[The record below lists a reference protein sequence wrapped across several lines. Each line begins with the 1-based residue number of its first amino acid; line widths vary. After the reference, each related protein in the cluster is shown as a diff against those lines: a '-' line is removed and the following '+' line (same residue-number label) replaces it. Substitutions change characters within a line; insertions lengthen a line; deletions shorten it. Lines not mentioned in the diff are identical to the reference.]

1 MKTKRQLTTMFA
13 MLLAVTLSA
22 QSYGDYDVYIDV
34 TGNGGAHNSVIYF
47 DDEVSWDPTL
57 FPTYGWDPCCDAN
70 SFGVSPGYPQIFT
83 QVVDLPAP
91 PNNPRLSLNGL
102 PHLSEPID
110 VPFGFIPQALAQY
123 TFSFTELYTLPMGT
137 VVELEDLSLN
147 VTQDLMVDSVYTTWG
162 AESDDEERF
171 IIHFFPSSVTGVSSP
186 NRLKDLQAFR
196 NGEQLVVR
204 GEIVE
209 FASKIY
215 LFDMQ
220 GRLLREEPI
229 LQHNG
234 GEHRIGAGEL
244 KSGVYIVV
252 VEGVNGVRANL
263 KVNI

>member
-1 MKTKRQLTTMFA
+1 MKTKRQLTTIVA
-13 MLLAVTLSA
+13 MLMSVTLSA
-22 QSYGDYDVYIDV
+22 QTYGDYDLYIDV
-34 TGNGGAHNSVIYF
+34 TGNGGAHNTVIYF

-91 PNNPRLSLNGL
+91 PNNHRLSLNGL
-102 PHLSEPID
+102 PHLTEPID

-147 VTQDLMVDSVYTTWG
+147 VTQDLMMDSVYTTWG

-171 IIHFFPSSVTGVSSP
+171 VIHFFPSSVTGISDSEG
-186 NRLKDLQAFR
+186 RKDLKAFR
-196 NGEQLVVR
+196 NTNQLVVR
-204 GEIVE
+204 GEPIE
-209 FASKIY
+209 LASRIY
-215 LFDMQ
+215 LFDIQ
-220 GRLLREEPI
+220 GKELREESV

-234 GEHRIGAGEL
+234 GEHRIDIGEL
-244 KSGVYIVV
+244 SIGIYIVV
-252 VEGVNGVRANL
+252 VEGNNGKRANL